1 MYVFLQAMPVAYL
14 DDYELPIVPRGR
26 PSATMS
32 TSTSPNRAVCSRDGA
47 HFSTRGGGRMM
58 LDELAR
64 PRAVRVLADGRGRGG
79 GLSNSHGDQP
89 VKPRAFLL

>member
-14 DDYELPIVPRGR
+14 DDYELPNRPARPSVRHNVNLNVPEPRG
-26 PSATMS
+26 MLKG
-32 TSTSPNRAVCSRDGA
+32 RA
-47 HFSTRGGGRMM
+47 HLSTRGGGRMM

-79 GLSNSHGDQP
+79 GLSISHGVQ
-89 VKPRAFLL
+89 VR